1 MLSQIVGARG
11 EGGRGLVVVPIAPLH
26 NMLRRRLRSLQARF
40 RPTTIGGRSE
50 TLESV
55 LDEIAATSI
64 KFSYA
69 KEHGFCNLDDS
80 THFMLCL
87 EDNKTAHGQCR
98 ILLDCFSSLSHTT
111 CSHVVLRVSFLCN

>member
-1 MLSQIVGARG
+1 M
-11 EGGRGLVVVPIAPLH
+11 VVVPFAPLH
-26 NMLRRRLRSLQARF
+26 NMLRRRLRSLQARL
-40 RPTTIGGRSE
+40 RPTISDGRSE

-69 KEHGFCNLDDS
+69 KEYGVCNLDDS

-87 EDNKTAHGQCR
+87 VDNETASGQC
-98 ILLDCFSSLSHTT
+98 CT
-111 CSHVVLRVSFLCN
+111 